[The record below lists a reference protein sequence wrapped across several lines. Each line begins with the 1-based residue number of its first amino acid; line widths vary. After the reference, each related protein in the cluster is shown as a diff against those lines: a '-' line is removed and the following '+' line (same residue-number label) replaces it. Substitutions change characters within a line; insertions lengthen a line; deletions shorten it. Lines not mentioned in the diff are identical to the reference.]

1 MKLEHDDSHNV
12 ESFGTLKEE
21 TFSIGDMGFVLEIL
35 RNKLYSNIKK
45 AICQEYTSNARD
57 AHREV
62 GKGDVPIQ
70 ITLPSIL
77 DPNWHC
83 RDFGP
88 GISPERVTNIFIQ
101 YGVSTK
107 RESNDFTGSYGIGA
121 KSAFG
126 YSDSFIVN
134 TFIKGIKRSYGAII
148 DESRRGKFVLLSETE
163 TNEPDGTEIVVPVRR
178 EHFNEFRFETERATR
193 HWNPRPNIIDP
204 TDTFKYTETNPILSG
219 DNWFILNGHY
229 SFNVILD
236 GIIYPIDRSLLDSS
250 KLPKLNYHSEVYL
263 KFNTGD
269 LAVSANR
276 ESVELNERT
285 KNNIYSA
292 LDRVKSELIDS
303 LVQKI
308 EAAKS
313 FKEANLCFAMAC
325 STIGNLVQAK
335 EFSWQGHTLIG
346 NHLRLGDYN
355 VTASAMHYERKGKNA
370 DGKPAIKKVT
380 RYPSSNVA
388 IDGEKTLFL
397 TTPLDFNKVVETGV
411 QKVLEKHPDIQNVW
425 VIKVATPELTSKL
438 KIDLI
443 ADFPLDA
450 FYVPKARRESISR
463 LTIYKMNS
471 SGDFSRVAFKEFE
484 ADTNP
489 KAYVLLDN
497 KHPINCSSNLTN
509 IAKSTNLSVY
519 GFDKNLPAEKLED
532 VTSELQTVEEFVE
545 QYINN
550 CDVNINEVLTYED
563 LELYNYK
570 FCWIR
575 ATSPNLLNN
584 LDKITNTDSPML
596 RFLTE
601 IKRVSD
607 RQNELSK
614 YSWLKFTKLATDV
627 SPDTSKIEASLASLH
642 KGLIIKYPM
651 IDQIKYE
658 GMLIHYVNMVDTLAG
673 LGYTIPVADIKGSQ

>member
-1 MKLEHDDSHNV
+1 MKLEHDDSHNI

-70 ITLPSIL
+70 IILPTFL

-88 GISPERVTNIFIQ
+88 GISPDRVTNIFIQ

-193 HWNPRPNIIDP
+193 HWNPRPNVIDP
-204 TDTFKYTETNPILSG
+204 SGTFKYTETDAVLSG
-219 DNWFILNGHY
+219 ADWFILNGHY
-229 SFNVILD
+229 GFNVILD
-236 GIIYPIDRSLLDSS
+236 GIIYPIDRSLLDTA
-250 KLPKLNYHSEVYL
+250 KLPKLYYNSEVYL

-285 KNNIYSA
+285 KNNIYLA
-292 LDRVKSELIDS
+292 LDRVKSELIES
-303 LVQKI
+303 LVQKVA
-308 EAAKS
+308 AAKT
-313 FKEANLCFAMAC
+313 FKEANLCFAKAC

-355 VTASAMHYERKGKNA
+355 VTASAMHYERKGKSA

-380 RYPSSNVA
+380 RYPSSSVA
-388 IDGEKTLFL
+388 IDADKTLFL

-425 VIKVATPELTSKL
+425 VIKVATPELASKL

-471 SGDFSRVAFKEFE
+471 SGDFSRVAYKEFE

-497 KHPINCSSNLTN
+497 KHPFDTCSNLCN
-509 IAKSTNLSVY
+509 IARSTNLSVY

-532 VTSELQTVEEFVE
+532 VTSELQTVEQFVE
-545 QYINN
+545 QYINTCN
-550 CDVNINEVLTYED
+550 VDINEVLTYED

-570 FCWIR
+570 FHWIR
-575 ATSPNLLNN
+575 ANSRTLLNN
-584 LDKITNTDSPML
+584 LNKITNANSPML
-596 RFLTE
+596 QFLTE
-601 IKRVSD
+601 IKRVCE
-607 RQNELSK
+607 RQNELST
-614 YSWLKFTKLATDV
+614 YSWLKHTKLGANAKADAT
-627 SPDTSKIEASLASLH
+627 KIEATLDSLR
-642 KGLIIKYPM
+642 KGLTFKYPM
-651 IDQIKYE
+651 LDEIRSE
-658 GMLIHYVNMVDTLAG
+658 AMLVHYVNMVDTLG
-673 LGYTIPVADIKGSQ
+673 ELGYTIPVAKIDG

>member
-1 MKLEHDDSHNV
+1 MKLEHDDSHNI

-70 ITLPSIL
+70 ITLPTFL

-88 GISPERVTNIFIQ
+88 GISPERITNIFIQ

-193 HWNPRPNIIDP
+193 HWNPRPNVIDP
-204 TDTFKYTETNPILSG
+204 SGTFKYTETDAVLSG
-219 DNWFILNGHY
+219 ADWFILNGHY
-229 SFNVILD
+229 GFNVILD
-236 GIIYPIDRSLLDSS
+236 GIIYPIDRSLLDTA
-250 KLPKLNYHSEVYL
+250 KLPKLYYNSEVYL

-285 KNNIYSA
+285 KNNIYLA

-303 LVQKI
+303 LMQKI
-308 EAAKS
+308 TAAKT
-313 FKEANLCFAMAC
+313 FKEANLCFAKAC
-325 STIGNLVQAK
+325 STIGNLVQVK
-335 EFSWQGHTLIG
+335 DLSWQGHTLIG
-346 NHLRLGDYN
+346 NHLRIGDYN
-355 VTASAMHYERKGKNA
+355 VTATAMHYERKGKSA

-380 RYPSSNVA
+380 RNPSSSLP
-388 IDGEKTLFL
+388 IDGEETLFL

-425 VIKVATPELTSKL
+425 VIKVATPELASKL

-471 SGDFSRVAFKEFE
+471 SGDFSRVAYKEFE

-497 KHPINCSSNLTN
+497 KHPFGSCSNLCN
-509 IAKSTNLSVY
+509 IARSTNLSVY

-545 QYINN
+545 QYINTCN
-550 CDVNINEVLTYED
+550 VDIDEVLTYEN

-570 FCWIR
+570 FYWIR
-575 ATSPNLLNN
+575 ATSRTLLNN
-584 LDKITNTDSPML
+584 LDKFTNVNSPML
-596 RFLTE
+596 QFLTE
-601 IKRVSD
+601 IKRVSE

-614 YSWLKFTKLATDV
+614 YSWLKHTKLATNAKADAK
-627 SPDTSKIEASLASLH
+627 KIEATLDSLR
-642 KGLIIKYPM
+642 KGLNFKYPM
-651 IDQIKYE
+651 LDEIRSE
-658 GMLIHYVNMVDTLAG
+658 AMFVHYVNMVDTLG
-673 LGYTIPVADIKGSQ
+673 ELGYTIPVAKIDG